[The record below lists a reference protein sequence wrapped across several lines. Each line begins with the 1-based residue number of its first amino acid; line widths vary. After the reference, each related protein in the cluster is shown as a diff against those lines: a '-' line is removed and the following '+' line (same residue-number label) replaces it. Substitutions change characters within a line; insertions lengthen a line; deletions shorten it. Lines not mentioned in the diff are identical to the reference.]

1 MTKGQQLRHQ
11 IARLSL
17 LKAMPRTTEPEIG
30 NQPFVRLYE
39 PEIEMLNDVLSACAR
54 FLDDEGVPAQS
65 WQPGLVITLPAE
77 ALCR

>member
-17 LKAMPRTTEPEIG
+17 VKALPRSTVGASAG
-30 NQPFVRLYE
+30 NSYVRLYE
-39 PEIEMLNDVLSACAR
+39 PEIAMLNDCLSALAR

-65 WQPGLVITLPAE
+65 WTTSDTSRRRAV
-77 ALCR
+77 